1 MNLPPT
7 LVDTLANLRQ
17 LLRCSNTHQRVAGA
31 ADYLPYRRGE
41 YSPRG
46 GTLFVLATGRSI
58 LELAPEDWEHIRQGD
73 SIALNLFVHSPFL
86 PDVYLFEQIPD
97 PEVRQTWLDK
107 VTRYAGG
114 RPSLVLLPSY
124 CLERIRTMPGLA
136 VMETAIRNVFGSRF
150 RLVSVLFARHRSR
163 CTLPFSRW
171 LNRRFW
177 RHGLYHLRGSL
188 SSAIDFGLKHDFSA
202 IVLCGVDLNEH
213 GYFYGPRH
221 EKGVVTPDP
230 EVPPVHFTDQA
241 VRGLIPISDWLHY
254 VVESETGTRFWCS
267 SAQSRL
273 SDWMPV
279 YSWPSGRK
287 PADRRDTGTAPSE
300 DTP

>member
-1 MNLPPT
+1 MNLPIPV
-7 LVDTLANLRQ
+7 VDTLANLRQ
-17 LLRCSNTHQRVAGA
+17 LWRCSNTHRRVKA
-31 ADYLPYRRGE
+31 ASAYLPYRRGE
-41 YSPRG
+41 YKRKG
-46 GTLFVLATGRSI
+46 DTLFVLATGRSI
-58 LELAPEDWEHIRQGD
+58 LELAPENWEHIRQGD

-97 PEVRQTWLDK
+97 PEVRQAWLDK

-124 CLERIRTMPGLA
+124 CLERIRNMPGLA
-136 VMETAIRNVFGSRF
+136 VMETAIRSVFGDRF
-150 RLVSVLFARHRSR
+150 RLVPVLFARHRSR
-163 CTLPFSRW
+163 STLAFSRW

-177 RHGLYHLRGSL
+177 GHGLYHLRGSL
-188 SSAIDFGLKHDFSA
+188 SSAIDFGLKHGFTR

-221 EKGVVTPDP
+221 EKGAVEHDI
-230 EVPPVHFTDQA
+230 PPVHYTDQA
-241 VRGLIPISDWLHY
+241 VRGLIPISEWLHY
-254 VVESETGTRFWCS
+254 VAESETEARFWCS

-279 YSWPSGRK
+279 YPWPSGPY
-287 PADRRDTGTAPSE
+287 PADRRDTGAGPSE